1 VLRRRAQ
8 DVRVRRAAQSSRL
21 SRLHECTAAPGQRE
35 PRRGERTETTRR
47 GLARL
52 CSSTQLAMSAM
63 FSPFRRG
70 AAFIVRPTSH
80 SLLVPE
86 ASSES

>member
-1 VLRRRAQ
+1 
-8 DVRVRRAAQSSRL
+8 
-21 SRLHECTAAPGQRE
+21 
-35 PRRGERTETTRR
+35 
-47 GLARL
+47 
-52 CSSTQLAMSAM
+52 MSAM